1 MNVVERAK
9 AILLQPAA
17 TWPVI
22 DAEPATVQS
31 IYKDWL
37 ILMAASPA
45 VCGFVGMSLVGVGFG
60 FRMPIMIGLVRSEEH
75 TSELQS
81 P

>member
-9 AILLQPAA
+9 AILLQPAQ

-37 ILMAASPA
+37 I
-45 VCGFVGMSLVGVGFG
+45 
-60 FRMPIMIGLVRSEEH
+60 IMIERANFAS
-75 TSELQS
+75 TSSLRT
-81 P
+81 